1 MKKIIALGLV
11 LCGVAIGSVMAAET
25 KGAAKQDA
33 AAAAQEQAPVTY
45 AKAKGVPADMIFKL
59 DEKGGFAIPEWCE
72 AWFDGC
78 NNCHFKTHM
87 GQMIGACSSR
97 GCKPEE
103 MKEPHCTK
111 RRKEAKK

>member
-1 MKKIIALGLV
+1 MRNIIALVLV
-11 LCGVAIGSVMAAET
+11 LCGMAVGVAMAAET
-25 KGAAKQDA
+25 KGAPKQD
-33 AAAAQEQAPVTY
+33 AAAAQEQAPVKY

-78 NNCHFKTHM
+78 NNCHFLTHM

-97 GCKPEE
+97 ICKPEE

-111 RRKEAKK
+111 RRTEAKK